1 MSKINK
7 VIAVYAGRFQ
17 PFHIGHFNTY
27 KAVVKKFGENNT
39 FIGTSDK
46 TAPVKSPLNFKEKE
60 MVMHKMFPA
69 LKGKVT
75 QVKNP
80 YAPKEI
86 LENYDPETTAFV
98 TVLSEKDAKRLGGK
112 YFDRYSDKADLQGF
126 NEKGYVWVAEKDSKD
141 ELFMGEPISGTLV
154 RSVLGDKSNSDADKK
169 DLFKVMY
176 KGKFDKKVFN
186 LLTSKI
192 VNEGFEYLDFE
203 KYMLMEEA
211 KNGLL
216 LDSTQNFSN
225 AVYES
230 ITSTW
235 DLLNEGGAFGHLAHP
250 YEEVNMTFQQMK
262 DLIISVLDNNVD
274 YNVEKTDGQNLMI
287 SYKNGRVVAARNKS
301 HLKDAG
307 EKAIDVDGIKNMF
320 AGRGEIQKAFGTAM
334 EDLEKAF
341 RNVSDDEL
349 VDIFHEGK
357 NFMTLEVIFP
367 ATTNAIPY
375 GHSLLVF
382 QGLVSHDLKGN
393 PLDYSRAEAIRLD
406 KLIAGVNASVQNEY
420 KIMMQPSL
428 ELPENT
434 AELKKKY
441 LPIIDSIKG
450 KYNLSDSNLIKDY
463 MKREWDAYLEQT
475 EKDLKYTFSEDIK
488 STLLARWIDGI
499 KQPNISAIKKSI
511 DNKKVEN
518 WVSAFEKKE
527 IKKVQKNIR
536 KPFEILFLRL
546 GADLLKEISSVLTLN
561 SRESSKQMIA
571 NIKKLEKEV
580 RATNDPSKIEKLEA
594 ELERL
599 EALGGFDN
607 IVPIEGIVFQKNGVL
622 YKLTGTFAPVNQL
635 LGVLKYSR

>member
-1 MSKINK
+1 
-7 VIAVYAGRFQ
+7 
-17 PFHIGHFNTY
+17 
-27 KAVVKKFGENNT
+27 
-39 FIGTSDK
+39 
-46 TAPVKSPLNFKEKE
+46 
-60 MVMHKMFPA
+60 
-69 LKGKVT
+69 
-75 QVKNP
+75 
-80 YAPKEI
+80 
-86 LENYDPETTAFV
+86 
-98 TVLSEKDAKRLGGK
+98 
-112 YFDRYSDKADLQGF
+112 
-126 NEKGYVWVAEKDSKD
+126 
-141 ELFMGEPISGTLV
+141 
-154 RSVLGDKSNSDADKK
+154 
-169 DLFKVMY
+169 
-176 KGKFDKKVFN
+176 
-186 LLTSKI
+186 
-192 VNEGFEYLDFE
+192 
-203 KYMLMEEA
+203 
-211 KNGLL
+211 
-216 LDSTQNFSN
+216 
-225 AVYES
+225 
-230 ITSTW
+230 
-235 DLLNEGGAFGHLAHP
+235 
-250 YEEVNMTFQQMK
+250 MK

-511 DNKKVEN
+511 DNKEVEN

-571 NIKKLEKEV
+571 NIK
-580 RATNDPSKIEKLEA
+580 
-594 ELERL
+594 
-599 EALGGFDN
+599 
-607 IVPIEGIVFQKNGVL
+607 
-622 YKLTGTFAPVNQL
+622 
-635 LGVLKYSR
+635 